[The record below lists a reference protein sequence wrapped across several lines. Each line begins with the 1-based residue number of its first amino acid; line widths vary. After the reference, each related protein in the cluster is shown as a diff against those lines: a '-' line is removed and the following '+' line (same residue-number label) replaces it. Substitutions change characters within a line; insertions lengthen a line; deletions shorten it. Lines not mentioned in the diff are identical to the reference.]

1 MKKLII
7 FFAIGLFSINSVF
20 ANTGPNLTKEIKEKV
35 NVDLV
40 REGIE
45 FSDRDFVKV
54 SFIVQEGKIIILEMN
69 STQEGLRDL
78 IIRELEEIR
87 IQSEYGFNQTYY
99 FKFSFKLE

>member
-7 FFAIGLFSINSVF
+7 FFAIGLFSISSVF
-20 ANTGPNLTKEIKEKV
+20 SNTGPNLTNEIKEKV

-45 FSDRDFVKV
+45 FSDKDFVKV
-54 SFIVQEGKIIILEMN
+54 SFVVQEGKIIILEMN